1 MVCLLFAIAQ
11 FLAAENL
18 AKNFIPLKTINF
30 QGMILFN
37 EFLVFQEVY
46 CHKPLTEYISFLSP
60 SPGDEERSETFS
72 TKGFQQRQWWCR
84 RSSMSRGRSHWLTLT
99 TCLGPSDLA
108 SPATEALLHLVTRP
122 STVYLE
128 TDWCSVDK
136 MRRYKRVKNKSS
148 TCTNVEPGKVPL
160 GISEKCTTKCMIIKT
175 W

>member
-1 MVCLLFAIAQ
+1 MNFWYFKNYIVINHWL
-11 FLAAENL
+11 NTY
-18 AKNFIPLKTINF
+18 NFIPFSITWGWREEPNVF
-30 QGMILFN
+30 NQGFPI
-37 EFLVFQEVY
+37 
-46 CHKPLTEYISFLSP
+46 
-60 SPGDEERSETFS
+60 
-72 TKGFQQRQWWCR
+72 FQQRQWWCR